1 MHRKIEVDGKTGTD
15 RECFWEEAQ
24 RKKEGLIEIIEILVV
39 FVAGSKYT
47 AQHLSYLNFRKE
59 EQNSARKKP
68 VMKRVIETKWIS

>member
-1 MHRKIEVDGKTGTD
+1 MFLRGGTKT
-15 RECFWEEAQ
+15 
-24 RKKEGLIEIIEILVV
+24 KEGLIEIIETLVV

-68 VMKRVIETKWIS
+68 VMKRVITTNESVSC